1 MADVIC
7 IDNPDSEKL
16 LRGGGGGGGMR
27 AGVGG
32 VGGARDSVCMHA
44 CMHVF
49 CVCKCCVYTLAR
61 VWGGGKPLCE
71 SLCK

>member
-16 LRGGGGGGGMR
+16 LRGGGGGAECVRGG
-27 AGVGG
+27 GG
-32 VGGARDSVCMHA
+32 GGCTRQCLYA